1 MLSNMLN
8 NILAINKTSMQVIL
22 NISQIKYKKLID
34 ILQNKFILDLIIK
47 LLRSKNQIIKEE

>member
-34 ILQNKFILDLIIK
+34 IL
-47 LLRSKNQIIKEE
+47 